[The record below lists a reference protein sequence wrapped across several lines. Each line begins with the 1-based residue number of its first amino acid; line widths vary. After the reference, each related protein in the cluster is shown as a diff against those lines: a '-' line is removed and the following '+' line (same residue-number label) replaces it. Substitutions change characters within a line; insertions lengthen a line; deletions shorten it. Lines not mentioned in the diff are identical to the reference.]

1 MSDSGSLIAAIEARF
16 TDLELIGKG
25 SFGDVYK
32 GYCCVCF
39 FFSVF
44 LFILGCAN
52 WTSESLYFS
61 NLLISVF

>member
-32 GYCCVCF
+32 GYCFWTVRWLIDYLC
-39 FFSVF
+39 
-44 LFILGCAN
+44 LFD
-52 WTSESLYFS
+52 
-61 NLLISVF
+61 